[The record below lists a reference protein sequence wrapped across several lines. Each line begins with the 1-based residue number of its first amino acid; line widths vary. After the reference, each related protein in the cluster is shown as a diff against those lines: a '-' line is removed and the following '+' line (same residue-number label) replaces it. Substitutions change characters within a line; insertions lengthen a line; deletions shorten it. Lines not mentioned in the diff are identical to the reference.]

1 MRQAA
6 LWMGVPVVTLAGGHA
21 ASRLGASLLRT
32 LGQPGWVAE
41 DEDAYV
47 ATAVR
52 LARDVATM
60 RQGRAGLREQLA
72 NSALCDIDSYARDV
86 EALWRRMWAQHCAGG
101 GQRLLRARIAQSPR
115 RPVQPLRAAAPAGTA
130 GSPDG
135 G

>member
-1 MRQAA
+1 
-6 LWMGVPVVTLAGGHA
+6 MGVPVVTLVGGHA
-21 ASRLGASLLRT
+21 ASRMGASLLRT
-32 LGQPGWVAE
+32 LGQPGWVAD
-41 DEDAYV
+41 DEGAYV

-72 NSALCDIDSYARDV
+72 GSALCDIDGYARDV

-115 RPVQPLRAAAPAGTA
+115 RPVQPLRAAAPVGTA
-130 GSPDG
+130 GNPRG